1 MCLTRLHV
9 PLAAHSPGPFPW
21 SRPLSPPP
29 PHQPGSQLT
38 HGGDGLAVG
47 YKTKAV
53 LEDTTAM
60 EEREGDTHDLLQ
72 PVLDAAQPGAGRI
85 LDLVK

>member
-1 MCLTRLHV
+1 MS
-9 PLAAHSPGPFPW
+9 PLQHIVQVPFPGAD
-21 SRPLSPPP
+21 PCPPP

-53 LEDTTAM
+53 LEDATAM